1 MYAIV
6 DILGQQIKVEEKNK
20 YYVPKLDSEIN
31 KSITFDNVLIYSDGT
46 TTTVG
51 NPSVKGIKVK
61 AKVLEHVKDDKLIV
75 FKKQKENHT
84 ELKMVIDNS
93 FQELKL
99 LEFLLQNLKLQRRR
113 VNNGS

>member
-75 FKKQKENHT
+75 FKKTKRKSYNYIACTIIKTIITT
-84 ELKMVIDNS
+84 ERQMY
-93 FQELKL
+93 
-99 LEFLLQNLKLQRRR
+99 
-113 VNNGS
+113 

>member
-75 FKKQKENHT
+75 FKKTKRKSYRIKNGHRQQLSRIEITGISTSKSKAAEKE
-84 ELKMVIDNS
+84 S
-93 FQELKL
+93 
-99 LEFLLQNLKLQRRR
+99 
-113 VNNGS
+113 